1 MVSSCSTILCS
12 LPIFGALSPNQ
23 LGSNGTVSL
32 SKLKKIKMNKLAKCF
47 RKGCQQM
54 GQIQQVAEG
63 GYDSNS
69 LWRGSINP
77 SVVLRRCGL
86 CRKEE
91 SFMND
96 FKKCG
101 KCIIIFFLLVYS
113 SIHVLL
119 FLFL

>member
-1 MVSSCSTILCS
+1 
-12 LPIFGALSPNQ
+12 
-23 LGSNGTVSL
+23 
-32 SKLKKIKMNKLAKCF
+32 
-47 RKGCQQM
+47 M
-54 GQIQQVAEG
+54 GQIQQVVEG

-96 FKKCG
+96 FFKK
-101 KCIIIFFLLVYS
+101 V
-113 SIHVLL
+113 VV
-119 FLFL
+119 